1 MGLGELCEPMQTC
14 NCSNP
19 MKKRP
24 LLLESFYGAPN
35 GLISEPHL
43 SNIIVSIDTELSQIL
58 IERMQKLIAA

>member
-1 MGLGELCEPMQTC
+1 MNLFLK
-14 NCSNP
+14 N
-19 MKKRP
+19 
-24 LLLESFYGAPN
+24 GAPN